1 LGPNFVWRGSFFG
14 GCSTNIFLI
23 LQCFCPTRVGLGP
36 IKTTLFAGPHGL
48 PLCICGNSSQTCC
61 DRRIF
66 TGFFRQY
73 SPTAKVSET
82 TTTKPHNPTMA
93 ALQAYRH
100 LMRAARIAFEGTKSQ
115 QLFALAAIPG

>member
-1 LGPNFVWRGSFFG
+1 LGPNFVWRGCFFG
-14 GCSTNIFLI
+14 GCVKNIFLP
-23 LQCFCPTRVGLGP
+23 QCFPPTTAGLDP

-66 TGFFRQY
+66 TGLFRQY

-115 QLFALAAIPG
+115 LFALAAIPG